1 MEIISKMK
9 PKSSSGLDN
18 ISCRLMKDISD
29 INAIPLTLLINQSL
43 QSGIFSDKL
52 KIAKV
57 VPIFKAGKDNID
69 SYVHNY
75 RPISLLSCFS
85 KIFERVIYNQLYD
98 HLQLNKLLYD
108 SQYGF
113 RKSHS
118 TELAAL
124 ELIDSIYQNLD
135 QGKTS
140 IAIFLDL
147 SKAFDT
153 IDHKILF
160 NKLHHCGCRN
170 ISLNWFKS
178 YLTERSQYVVINDTI
193 SKTLRITTG
202 VPQGSV
208 LGPLLF
214 LIYMNDLSRA
224 TDKFK
229 YILFADD
236 TNLISNTCSFKNNSS
251 QNNIDQI
258 SLNINVELGKISDWM
273 SANKLSLNTSKSKFI
288 IFSYRQQKMGKNKM
302 PTLKM
307 IGTSIERK
315 REANCLGLFIN
326 EHMNWNTHIFNITKN
341 ITKTLG
347 VMNRLR
353 HYLPQRILQILY
365 NSLILS
371 HLNRNIT
378 AWGFA
383 SHKLCRLQKRALRLI
398 TDISYNA
405 HYQPLF
411 KALGTLT
418 LDDTFKMQCLK
429 FYYNLFKVNCHH
441 FLTYFLLKKLPFI
454 TTKLAVEMISTFKP
468 HIHQLLKIVLVLY
481 SKTTVYTTN

>member
-1 MEIISKMK
+1 MV
-9 PKSSSGLDN
+9 
-18 ISCRLMKDISD
+18 
-29 INAIPLTLLINQSL
+29 AIY
-43 QSGIFSDKL
+43 
-52 KIAKV
+52 
-57 VPIFKAGKDNID
+57 KAGKYNID

-75 RPISLLSCFS
+75 RPISLLPCFS
-85 KIFERVIYNQLYD
+85 KIFERIVYNHLYNR
-98 HLQLNKLLYD
+98 LQFNKLLYD

-124 ELIDSIYQNLD
+124 ELIDSIYKNVD
-135 QGKTS
+135 QGKTP

-147 SKAFDT
+147 TKAFDT
-153 IDHKILF
+153 IDHKILI
-160 NKLHHCGCRN
+160 NKLHHCGCIN

-202 VPQGSV
+202 VPQGAV
-208 LGPLLF
+208 LCPLLF
-214 LIYMNDLSRA
+214 SIYINDLSRA

-251 QNNIDQI
+251 QHYIDQI

-288 IFSYRQQKMGKNKM
+288 IFSYRQKKMGENKI
-302 PTLKM
+302 PTLT
-307 IGTSIERK
+307 INGTPIERK
-315 REANCLGLFIN
+315 REAHFLGLFIN
-326 EHMNWNTHIFNITKN
+326 EHMNWNTHIFIITKT

-347 VMNRLR
+347 VMNRLI
-353 HYLPQRILQILY
+353 HYLPQRMLQILY

-398 TDISYNA
+398 TDSIYNA
-405 HYQPLF
+405 HTQPLF

-418 LDDTFKMQCLK
+418 LDDIFKMQCLK
-429 FYYNLFKVNCHH
+429 CYYKCIQG
-441 FLTYFLLKKLPFI
+441 KLPPFFDTFFI
-454 TTKLAVEMISTFKP
+454 E
-468 HIHQLLKIVLVLY
+468 
-481 SKTTVYTTN
+481 KTTPHNYLTRRRNDFHFQTTVSSTAQNCIMYYIPKLLSTLPTRVTEKDPHT